1 MKTKKHKRTIGG
13 LSERHVEQ
21 LIGIQMT
28 EQVMPNKT
36 VYNRKKE
43 PKIRVNNLNNY
54 YDEEES

>member
-1 MKTKKHKRTIGG
+1 MKVKKSKRTIGG

-36 VYNRKKE
+36 AYNRKKQ
-43 PKIRVNNLNNY
+43 PKIRVNNLNNF
-54 YDEEES
+54 YDDND